1 MNLEIHFDYTFA
13 LIHNF
18 KWNLSD
24 IENMVPWERD
34 IYLIKL
40 EQQLKEEKKQHEEAN
55 RRR

>member
-1 MNLEIHFDYTFA
+1 MNLTIYFEYSFA

-24 IENMVPWERD
+24 IENMMPWERD

-40 EQQLKEEKKQHEEAN
+40 EQQLKEEKKQQEEAN
-55 RRR
+55 RRK

>member
-24 IENMVPWERD
+24 IENMMPWERD

-40 EQQLKEEKKQHEEAN
+40 EQQLKEEKKQQEEAN
-55 RRR
+55 RKR